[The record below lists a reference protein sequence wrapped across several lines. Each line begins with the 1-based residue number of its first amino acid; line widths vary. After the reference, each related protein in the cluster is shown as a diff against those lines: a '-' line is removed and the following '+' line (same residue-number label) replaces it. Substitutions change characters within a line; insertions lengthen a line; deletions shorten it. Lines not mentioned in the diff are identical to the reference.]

1 MPKKTVSDIAESEN
15 FYCIQVK
22 GNQKTLHLSA
32 IHTSQTQ
39 IPLSTYQIYEK
50 GHGRHSHW
58 QVSVFD
64 ASQHPKVKEWKDL
77 KRFVRVERCGT
88 RQKGEPYAQ
97 TAYYIS
103 NLEQAQAQDFQ
114 HGIRDRWHIENK
126 LHWVKDVLYNEDENG
141 RKQKNGPVNA
151 SVLSTIAINIHRLS
165 GHESVS
171 EGQIIFASNVKE
183 LINLIRT

>member
-1 MPKKTVSDIAESEN
+1 MADIAGSGN

-22 GNQKTLHLSA
+22 GNQKTLHESA
-32 IHTSQTQ
+32 IHTSHTQ
-39 IPLSTYQIYEK
+39 MPLSTHQTYEK

-64 ASQHPKVKEWKDL
+64 ASQHPKAEQWKDL
-77 KRFVRVERCGT
+77 KRFVRVDRCGT
-88 RQKGEPYAQ
+88 RQKGQPYVQ
-97 TAYYIS
+97 TTYYVS
-103 NLEQAQAQDFQ
+103 NLEQAQAPDFQ
-114 HGIRDRWHIENK
+114 QGIRERWHIENK
-126 LHWVKDVLYNEDENG
+126 LHWVKDVVYNEDKNG

-151 SVLSTIAINIHRLS
+151 SVLSTIAINMHRLS

-183 LINLIRT
+183 LISLIRT